1 MARSQPDELCF
12 FKDIK
17 MFKTLKN
24 SFQMENPRPKL
35 GLGFLLRWGGGV
47 VVAALEFQAIYTLLS
62 VWE

>member
-1 MARSQPDELCF
+1 
-12 FKDIK
+12 

-24 SFQMENPRPKL
+24 SFQMVSAGPKL
-35 GLGFLLRWGGGV
+35 DLGFLLRWGGGV